1 MIGPF
6 MKSCD
11 RTVVEAAGLAGFDF
25 VILDMERG
33 PASLETVMWLAEF
46 PCRNGAAG
54 RRWWA

>member
-1 MIGPF
+1 